1 MSWLRPRR
9 SPEGREKLAPANGDR
24 GCARVLRSFSWAGRT
39 SAISRPVSRSCRLAA
54 GTVNGRRELD
64 AGADRDRRRPK
75 FVCEA
80 RRTLALA
87 RLGGGFKIARTIRDL
102 NLLTENFPQQRCAEV
117 NFQIERIEKFQRLI
131 DGSLRAAPFGAF
143 DGHLASGNP

>member
-1 MSWLRPRR
+1 M
-9 SPEGREKLAPANGDR
+9 
-24 GCARVLRSFSWAGRT
+24 
-39 SAISRPVSRSCRLAA
+39 SRSCRLAA

-143 DGHLASGNP
+143 DGHLASGNPQALFQFTLSFINLG